1 MSMWTAEFWKAA
13 TERAIKTAAQTAI
26 LTIGADTFNVVTLDW
41 AEVAGFAGGGL
52 LLSYLTSVAFGGKD
66 GNPSATNA
74 EVAIG
79 AVDDDLPDGQVHYRG
94 EHRA

>member
-1 MSMWTAEFWKAA
+1 MFTAPFWKAA

-74 EVAIG
+74 EVATEPRVTGHHPYGTADRIE
-79 AVDDDLPDGQVHYRG
+79 P
-94 EHRA
+94 